1 MSIISFSNVSKF
13 YGSDLILDHLTFTIN
28 AKEKVAL
35 IGNNGSGKTTIFKLI
50 LKEIE
55 PSLLPKEDKPG
66 EISFLSNLK
75 IGYLDQNAIKD
86 INNKVIDE
94 LLIPFEETIK
104 LEKQISN
111 YKDIENNLED
121 YNKLIEEF
129 EKKRGYTYQNDIK
142 DMVCR
147 FSFPLSILDKTI
159 KELSGGERMKIAFIK
174 ILLFNY
180 DVLLLDEPTNHL
192 DITTIE
198 WLENF
203 LTSYN
208 GTIFFISHD
217 TYFIKKLATK
227 IIELENK
234 KVTTYNVDYE
244 HYLTLKKEK
253 YESLLKQVKKEEA
266 LIERYKR
273 FIEFYKPKPRFVS
286 RAKDREKKLARLEKN
301 RAELP
306 PNSKKTIKFNL
317 ECGNLSS
324 RQLIEFENVEVG
336 YDHSLNKPFS
346 FKLYGQDH
354 LAIVGDN
361 GIGKTTLIKSI
372 IKEIP
377 LLKGKIKE
385 LRPLKFGYI
394 KQNDF
399 DFEDNITAIEFLKKN
414 YPLKLEKELRNVLGK
429 FNFPADDAFKN
440 VLNMSNGEKMR
451 LLLASL
457 SLSDYDI
464 LLLDEPTNHL
474 DLMTKDSLIDSL
486 INFKGCLI
494 FISHDRYFINRLASH
509 ILYISHENS
518 IFLEGD
524 YETLKK
530 YLERLKS
537 ITQLTIEEVEESL
550 KKEFPKKEKL
560 SNNKIKELELEQAN
574 IEKKIEEID
583 LKLEDDFTSY
593 TEYDGLNERKEELE
607 LRYLEV
613 LELLESNKS

>member
-66 EISFLSNLK
+66 EISILSNLK

-104 LEKQISN
+104 VEKQISN

-129 EKKRGYTYQNDIK
+129 EKKRGYTYRNDIK

-317 ECGNLSS
+317 EGGNLSS

-574 IEKKIEEID
+574 IEKEIEEID